1 MSARPASIHFLL
13 VSLLLSA
20 CAKTPETPPQ
30 YAATEGILEVIS
42 VLRLHIDDDTYR
54 FPPARDFTGK
64 NVYRASLNRLESLE
78 EIHAQKLGSGYLLDV
93 MLFAKA
99 RALERIREY
108 DLAVRHYERVK
119 AMQSPLVEAAT
130 VGSEVCGRLL
140 EASRIVPAVE
150 SSPEQALR
158 LFDER
163 RAILGELL
171 EEVEGTHYVPVVKE
185 EFERCDVAR
194 AAHISARAATDP
206 RLDRLALEQFQT
218 LIRSHP
224 ESRNRFRHLLDL
236 ADLYAAFSSR
246 YARDVLPQSLA
257 FDPAT
262 FDGYA
267 YNATRLYESVAQQ
280 DGAVEKVEATRK
292 LEAYLAFQL
301 RVHDEKLPH

>member
-1 MSARPASIHFLL
+1 MSARSASIHLL
-13 VSLLLSA
+13 VIPLLLGA
-20 CAKTPETPPQ
+20 CARTPETPPR
-30 YAATEGILEVIS
+30 YAATEGVLEVIS

-78 EIHAQKLGSGYLLDV
+78 EIHAQKLGSGYLIDV
-93 MLFAKA
+93 VLFAKA

-108 DLAVRHYERVK
+108 DLAARHYEQVK
-119 AMQSPLVEAAT
+119 SMQSSLVEDAT

-140 EASRIVPAVE
+140 EASRIVPAAE
-150 SSPEQALR
+150 SSSDGALR

-163 RAILGELL
+163 RAILEELL
-171 EEVEGTHYVPVVKE
+171 EQVEGTHYVAVVNE
-185 EFERCDVAR
+185 ELERCDVAR

-206 RLDRLALEQFQT
+206 RLDRLALKQFQT
-218 LIRSHP
+218 LIRAHP
-224 ESRNRFRHLLDL
+224 ESRNRYRHLLDL

-246 YARDVLPQSLA
+246 YVRDVLPQSLA

-267 YNATRLYESVAQQ
+267 YNATRLYESVSQQ

-301 RVHDEKLPH
+301 RVHDEKLPR